1 MISKIRSIV
10 IVTNIALVLLVVGL
24 QVLGK
29 EKLRNKGELCLF
41 ELAPVDPRSLMQGDY
56 MELRYKITRT
66 RHYKNIPSRG
76 YIIFTV
82 DSNKVAHYIR
92 HQKKYQP
99 LHESEKC
106 IKYFYHKR
114 EISIGVNSFFFQE
127 GHANAFS
134 KAKYGALKVDNKG
147 EKILVG
153 LFNDHFQE
161 IRP

>member
-1 MISKIRSIV
+1 MIPKIRSIV
-10 IVTNIALVLLVVGL
+10 IITNIALVLLAIGL

-29 EKLRNKGELCLF
+29 EKLRNTGELF
-41 ELAPVDPRSLMQGDY
+41 FFKLAPVDPRSLMQGDY

-66 RHYKNIPSRG
+66 GRNKNIPSRG

-92 HQKKYQP
+92 HQKKHQP
-99 LHESEKC
+99 LHEGEKC

-114 EISIGVNSFFFQE
+114 EISIGVESFFFQE

-134 KAKYGALKVDNKG
+134 KAEYGALKVDNKG

-153 LFNDHFQE
+153 LFNDKFQE
-161 IRP
+161 IKP